1 MKKWQ
6 EILYLHPKIKRNL
19 LKRVY
24 YFTEVWYI
32 MSEVIMEYSYFLFLL
47 LLVPCMIFS
56 AVASAKVSS
65 TYSKYDKIPCLS
77 RMTGYDTA
85 TALLRNRGVSDISVG
100 IVKGT
105 LTDHYDPTKSIVN
118 LSQSTFGSASV
129 GACAVAGHEI
139 GHVMQKKQ
147 GYFPYKLRKILVP
160 ITNIGSR
167 LAMPVIIVGIFLDL
181 FLFATK
187 DQPYGQWILYV
198 GIALYGL
205 STLFA
210 LVTLPVEFNASR
222 RAKNMLVEDGILS
235 SEEVK
240 GAKKVLNAAAMT
252 YVASLLTSLVYFIR
266 IFIMLFLLFGRKK

>member
-56 AVASAKVSS
+56 AVTSAKVSS

-222 RAKNMLVEDGILS
+222 RAKNMLVEDGVLS

>member
-222 RAKNMLVEDGILS
+222 RAKNMLVEDGVLS
-235 SEEVK
+235 SEEVN

>member
-181 FLFATK
+181 FLFVTK

-222 RAKNMLVEDGILS
+222 RAKNMLVEDGVLS

>member
-1 MKKWQ
+1 
-6 EILYLHPKIKRNL
+6 
-19 LKRVY
+19 
-24 YFTEVWYI
+24 
-32 MSEVIMEYSYFLFLL
+32 MEYSYFLFLL

-181 FLFATK
+181 FLFATVS
-187 DQPYGQWILYV
+187 GSFTW
-198 GIALYGL
+198 GSR
-205 STLFA
+205 STD
-210 LVTLPVEFNASR
+210 SR
-222 RAKNMLVEDGILS
+222 RCLRS
-235 SEEVK
+235 SPCPWNSTPRAE
-240 GAKKVLNAAAMT
+240 
-252 YVASLLTSLVYFIR
+252 
-266 IFIMLFLLFGRKK
+266 RKICSSRTAFFPPKR

>member
-187 DQPYGQWILYV
+187 DQPYGQWILYA

-222 RAKNMLVEDGILS
+222 RAKNMLVEDGVLS
-235 SEEVK
+235 PEEVK

>member
-1 MKKWQ
+1 MG
-6 EILYLHPKIKRNL
+6 
-19 LKRVY
+19 
-24 YFTEVWYI
+24 
-32 MSEVIMEYSYFLFLL
+32 EVIMEYSYFLFLL

-147 GYFPYKLRKILVP
+147 GYFPYKLRKMLVP

-187 DQPYGQWILYV
+187 DQPYGQWILYA

-222 RAKNMLVEDGILS
+222 RAKNMLVEDGVLS
-235 SEEVK
+235 PEEVK